1 VEVVALSGNLRTT
14 LKTSAPRANTRGFT
28 VIDVLVSMTVIAV
41 LVGILLPSLGSV
53 QETAR
58 RTVCQSNLRQVGFGL
73 TSFADER
80 KGRLPTSIFKQTPNA
95 SVAEM
100 MTLRLGIEHPNADAK
115 AQWDGLGLLHEG
127 EFLLGPRVYYCPSH
141 KGGHHF
147 REYAAQWGLRDRTT
161 LVGNYQYRGSSRDGT
176 RDLFRILPARTALVS
191 DGMRTLSDY
200 NHIVGTNVLR
210 ADLSTGWV
218 NDLQNGGIAS
228 MYDMAEG
235 ENAPLPGN
243 AIEEAWARLDQAGPI
258 R

>member
-1 VEVVALSGNLRTT
+1 LSGNLRPS
-14 LKTSAPRANTRGFT
+14 LNTSAPRVAPRGFT

-41 LVGILLPSLGSV
+41 LVGIMLPSLGSV

-80 KGRLPTSIFKQTPNA
+80 KGRLPSSVFKQSSNA
-95 SVAEM
+95 SVADM
-100 MTLRLGIEHPNADAK
+100 LLLRLGVEHPNSSAK
-115 AQWDGLGLLHEG
+115 VQWDGLGQLHEG

-141 KGGHHF
+141 DGEHHF
-147 REYAAQWGLRDRTT
+147 RGYASQWGFQGRTT
-161 LVGNYQYRGSSRDGT
+161 LAGNYQYRGSSRDGT
-176 RDLFRILPARTALVS
+176 RDLFRILPSRTALVS

-200 NHIVGTNVLR
+200 NHRVGTNVLR

-218 NDLQNGGIAS
+218 DDRQSGGIAS
-228 MYDMAEG
+228 MYDMEEG
-235 ENAPLPGN
+235 ANAPLPSN
-243 AIEEAWARLDQAGPI
+243 AIEEAWARLDMAGTT

>member
-1 VEVVALSGNLRTT
+1 MSGNSQHNPKMARET
-14 LKTSAPRANTRGFT
+14 PRLGRGFS
-28 VIDVLVSMTVIAV
+28 VIDLLVSMTVIAV
-41 LVGILLPSLGSV
+41 LVGILLPSLGTV

-80 KGRLPTSIFKQTPNA
+80 KGRMPSSVFKQAANA
-95 SVAEM
+95 SVADM
-100 MTLRLGIEHPNADAK
+100 MILRLGIEHPNSNSK

-141 KGGHHF
+141 RGSHHF
-147 REYAAQWGLRDRTT
+147 REYAPLWGLRDRST

-191 DGMRTLSDY
+191 DGMRTQSDY
-200 NHIVGTNVLR
+200 NHVVGTNVLR
-210 ADLSTGWV
+210 ADLSTSWV
-218 NDLQNGGIAS
+218 DDLQNVGIAA
-228 MYDMAEG
+228 MYDSAES
-235 ENAPLPGN
+235 EHAPLPPN
-243 AIEEAWARLDQAGPI
+243 AVEEAWARLDQAGQN